1 MPPIVD
7 YGTGEGDIDYCL
19 GGLSVLVMTKQ
30 SLSYDVQPTNN
41 RTFKKLFKEVPKMQE
56 ANRICEIT
64 GQ

>member
-1 MPPIVD
+1 VD

-41 RTFKKLFKEVPKMQE
+41 RTFKKLLRRYQKCKKPTEYVK
-56 ANRICEIT
+56 
-64 GQ
+64 

>member
-1 MPPIVD
+1 
-7 YGTGEGDIDYCL
+7 
-19 GGLSVLVMTKQ
+19 MTKQ